1 MEFKRGDR
9 VKVEY
14 NFREFYEGTV
24 LFVER
29 SSNLDWVT
37 VRPDDD
43 SMIYTFGSSR
53 DMENG
58 YKSYIANDKV
68 LGQVTKI

>member
-14 NFREFYEGTV
+14 RFREFYEGV
-24 LFVER
+24 VVFVER
-29 SSNLDWVT
+29 SLNLDWVT
-37 VRPDDD
+37 VRPDDQR
-43 SMIYTFGSSR
+43 MIYTFGSSR
-53 DMENG
+53 DMSNG

-68 LGQVTKI
+68 LGRVTKI

>member
-14 NFREFYEGTV
+14 SFREFYEGTV
-24 LFVER
+24 LFVEK
-29 SSNLDWVT
+29 SGGLDWVT
-37 VRPDDD
+37 VRPDDI

-53 DMENG
+53 DMDNG
-58 YKSYIANDKV
+58 YKSYIANDKI
-68 LGQVTKI
+68 LGNVTKI